1 MIENISKQALNTL
14 DRMKK
19 LKLFACII
27 VSMAVMMYSCSPEPD
42 PIPDPEIENP
52 EEPEIPEI
60 PEDPGDEDDDD
71 LNPNSQNVT
80 FENAIGIA
88 FSKSSGITVTN
99 PFEGQ
104 GVTIVNN
111 DGHIVITSTI
121 TDKELNYVL
130 SGITDDGSVKIYGEY
145 KFGLVLNGT
154 GITNP
159 RGAAI
164 NIQCGKKVTVN
175 VVGLT
180 NNRLIDGETYEYTE
194 GEDMKGTFF
203 SEGQLNFYGN
213 GKLEVRGKNKHA
225 ICTDDYFRMYEGDI
239 QVKEAVSDA
248 VHSNDYIRI
257 DGGSIVTRSAGDG
270 FDTDGY
276 VEIYGGTVN
285 ITTTDKKG
293 HGIKSKESTK
303 IHNGEVGITV
313 YGVASKGVNATGDT
327 AIYGGNIT
335 INTAG
340 DAYYDIDDADTSSS
354 AGIKCDG
361 NFLMENG
368 NVTLLSTGSGGKGIN
383 VEGTLTINDGT
394 LNVTTT
400 GDQFV
405 HDANNDTAAKAV
417 KSDGDLTVNGGT
429 IVIRTSKT
437 EAEGLESKATLT
449 INGGNLDIEAYDDG
463 INASNHIE
471 ITGGTIWCSSQS
483 NDALDSNGTLS
494 ISGGVM
500 VMAGAS
506 SPEAGFDCDQSRFS
520 ITGGTI
526 IGIGGDTSSPT
537 ASASTQRSVVFRSS
551 SSNIQVVRI
560 ENTSDGKEVLTFE
573 MPKTYSQRMTM
584 LFSSAG
590 LEGDTGY
597 TIYTGGTIS
606 GGSDFH
612 GLYTGA
618 DYTKGT
624 SAGTFTTG
632 SAAGSVST
640 VGTGGGP
647 GPR

>member
-1 MIENISKQALNTL
+1 
-14 DRMKK
+14 MKK
-19 LKLFACII
+19 LKLLTCII
-27 VSMAVMMYSCSPEPD
+27 ACMAVMMYSCSPEPD
-42 PIPDPEIENP
+42 IVDDPEIENP
-52 EEPEIPEI
+52 ENPEEPETPEV

-71 LNPNSQNVT
+71 LNPNSQDVT
-80 FENAIGIA
+80 FENAVAIT
-88 FSKSSGITVTN
+88 FSKSNGVTVTN
-99 PFEGQ
+99 PFEGE
-104 GVTIVNN
+104 GVTIEN
-111 DGHIVITSTI
+111 DNGHIIITSTV

-145 KFGLVLNGT
+145 KFGLALNGT

-164 NIQCGKKVTVN
+164 NIQCGKKITVTV
-175 VVGLT
+175 VDLT

-239 QVKEAVSDA
+239 QIKEALSDA

-257 DGGSIVTRSAGDG
+257 DGGSMATRSAGDG

-276 VEIYGGTVN
+276 VEIHGGSVN
-285 ITTTDKKG
+285 ITTTGQKG
-293 HGIKSKESTK
+293 HGIKSKEYTAF
-303 IHNGEVGITV
+303 HDGEVAITV
-313 YGVASKGVNATGDT
+313 YGIASKGVNATGDVT
-327 AIYGGNIT
+327 INGGDIT

-340 DAYYDIDDADTSSS
+340 DAYYDTDDADTSSA

-361 NFLMENG
+361 NFLMEG
-368 NVTLLSTGSGGKGIN
+368 GTVTLLSTGSGGKGVN
-383 VEGTLTINDGT
+383 VEGALTINDGT

-405 HDANNDTAAKAV
+405 YDANNDTAAKAV
-417 KSDGDLTVNGGT
+417 KSNGDLTVNGGT
-429 IVIRTSKT
+429 IVIRTSRT

-471 ITGGTIWCSSQS
+471 ITGGNIWCRSES
-483 NDALDSNGTLS
+483 NDALDSNGTLT

-506 SPEAGFDCDQSRFS
+506 SPEAGFDCDWSRFS
-520 ITGGTI
+520 ITGGTV

-537 ASASTQRSVVFRSS
+537 ASASTQRSVIFRSS
-551 SSNIQVVRI
+551 TSNIQVVRI
-560 ENTSDGKEVLTFE
+560 ETTSGGNEVLTFR
-573 MPKTYSQRMTM
+573 MPRTYNQRMTM
-584 LFSSAG
+584 LFSGHA
-590 LEGDTGY
+590 LEGNTGY
-597 TIYTGGTIS
+597 TIYTGGEIS

-618 DYTKGT
+618 DYTQGT

-640 VGTGGGP
+640 VGNGGGP